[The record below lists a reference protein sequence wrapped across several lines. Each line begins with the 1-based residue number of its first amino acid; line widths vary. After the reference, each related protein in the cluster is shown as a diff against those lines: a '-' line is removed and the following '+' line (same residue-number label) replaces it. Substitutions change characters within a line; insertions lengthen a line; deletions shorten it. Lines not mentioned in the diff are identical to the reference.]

1 MERRYRDLE
10 SQVQVYEKLL
20 RRVQFRVSPED
31 GDLIAR
37 TLAHYSETSD
47 MKGTVTDRGQSQT
60 IGDGAVYAIECV
72 QEDLHSSKTLQ
83 PIGFIGGPSEL
94 SWIQDLNQE
103 VEKYTISSDGISPN
117 EVPTNDSEVL
127 SRVSYFLD
135 DQELAIYGNIDL
147 QIQPPQ
153 GVAERL
159 LCLYFQT
166 VHLSFPIISKLSFTQ
181 QVGRYYANPNL
192 RPPKKWLAIL
202 NLVFAAAAKFAH
214 LVPQHLMQSMDS
226 PTEYFFRAQQL
237 ATAENPLIEHPNLQ
251 QVQIEGLTAFLCMV
265 LGHIN
270 RSRRVCGIAI
280 RSSIAMGINL
290 RNQSKEISNTSR
302 EIRYRVWW
310 SLYTLENTLSV
321 MTGRPTGTSD
331 RFCTTPLPIPFE
343 EEQFHQDPAVRLL
356 ADSGFRAE
364 YMRDFTFFGCTP
376 ANRPPNTDKIGG
388 RRPDSKFQDIVPNT
402 SRYFLYFVELT
413 KIMRQ
418 AVDSLY
424 SPGFARR
431 PWLTIYA
438 AMIDLVHET
447 DEWLSGLAAAFS
459 FKDHQGS
466 GQFDRWR
473 WGLAVR
479 FHSVRITICR
489 PSLCRSGRH
498 RQGTEPSKDLQETAD
513 ICIDS
518 ACQLLDLLPDKP
530 DGIWLAQVS
539 PWWCVLHYLMQSAT
553 ILLIELGYRIGTG
566 ADQAA
571 FVESRIKKALDWL
584 STLAADDL
592 AAERAFRVCDSLHRR
607 LLLRSIIEQD
617 RVPRF
622 SAALSTKLTPSDDVP
637 NLVSQA
643 EHNFTHVSVM
653 PHRTGESAF
662 MDSEMRNET
671 MFHPALQ
678 TPYDEFMPYNLDS
691 AWN

>member
-1 MERRYRDLE
+1 
-10 SQVQVYEKLL
+10 
-20 RRVQFRVSPED
+20 
-31 GDLIAR
+31 
-37 TLAHYSETSD
+37 

-251 QVQIEGLTAFLCMV
+251 QVQIEGLTAFLFYLCSSKAPHV
-265 LGHIN
+265 LTE
-270 RSRRVCGIAI
+270 SQV
-280 RSSIAMGINL
+280 
-290 RNQSKEISNTSR
+290 
-302 EIRYRVWW
+302 
-310 SLYTLENTLSV
+310 LEM

-571 FVESRIKKALDWL
+571 FIESRIKKALDWL

-643 EHNFTHVSVM
+643 EHNLTHVSVM

>member
-1 MERRYRDLE
+1 MT
-10 SQVQVYEKLL
+10 VYKLWPL
-20 RRVQFRVSPED
+20 
-31 GDLIAR
+31 LISFK
-37 TLAHYSETSD
+37 YSETSD

-270 RSRRVCGIAI
+270 RCDGSFA
-280 RSSIAMGINL
+280 
-290 RNQSKEISNTSR
+290 
-302 EIRYRVWW
+302 Y
-310 SLYTLENTLSV
+310 
-321 MTGRPTGTSD
+321 P
-331 RFCTTPLPIPFE
+331 
-343 EEQFHQDPAVRLL
+343 LL
-356 ADSGFRAE
+356 AF
-364 YMRDFTFFGCTP
+364 P
-376 ANRPPNTDKIGG
+376 
-388 RRPDSKFQDIVPNT
+388 
-402 SRYFLYFVELT
+402 FLF
-413 KIMRQ
+413 
-418 AVDSLY
+418 
-424 SPGFARR
+424 
-431 PWLTIYA
+431 
-438 AMIDLVHET
+438 
-447 DEWLSGLAAAFS
+447 
-459 FKDHQGS
+459 
-466 GQFDRWR
+466 
-473 WGLAVR
+473 
-479 FHSVRITICR
+479 
-489 PSLCRSGRH
+489 PS
-498 RQGTEPSKDLQETAD
+498 
-513 ICIDS
+513 
-518 ACQLLDLLPDKP
+518 
-530 DGIWLAQVS
+530 
-539 PWWCVLHYLMQSAT
+539 
-553 ILLIELGYRIGTG
+553 
-566 ADQAA
+566 
-571 FVESRIKKALDWL
+571 
-584 STLAADDL
+584 
-592 AAERAFRVCDSLHRR
+592 
-607 LLLRSIIEQD
+607 
-617 RVPRF
+617 
-622 SAALSTKLTPSDDVP
+622 
-637 NLVSQA
+637 
-643 EHNFTHVSVM
+643 
-653 PHRTGESAF
+653 
-662 MDSEMRNET
+662 
-671 MFHPALQ
+671 
-678 TPYDEFMPYNLDS
+678 
-691 AWN
+691 

>member
-251 QVQIEGLTAFLCMV
+251 QVQIEGLTAFL
-265 LGHIN
+265 L
-270 RSRRVCGIAI
+270 
-280 RSSIAMGINL
+280 
-290 RNQSKEISNTSR
+290 
-302 EIRYRVWW
+302 
-310 SLYTLENTLSV
+310 

-571 FVESRIKKALDWL
+571 FIESRIKKALDWL

-643 EHNFTHVSVM
+643 EHNLTHVSVM

>member
-251 QVQIEGLTAFLCMV
+251 QVQIEGLTAFLFYLCSSKAPHV
-265 LGHIN
+265 LTE
-270 RSRRVCGIAI
+270 SQVPE
-280 RSSIAMGINL
+280 M
-290 RNQSKEISNTSR
+290 
-302 EIRYRVWW
+302 
-310 SLYTLENTLSV
+310 

>member
-251 QVQIEGLTAFLCMV
+251 QVQIEGLTAFLFYLCSSKAPHV
-265 LGHIN
+265 LTE
-270 RSRRVCGIAI
+270 SQV
-280 RSSIAMGINL
+280 
-290 RNQSKEISNTSR
+290 
-302 EIRYRVWW
+302 
-310 SLYTLENTLSV
+310 LEM

-571 FVESRIKKALDWL
+571 FIESRIKKALDWL

-643 EHNFTHVSVM
+643 EHNLTHVSVM